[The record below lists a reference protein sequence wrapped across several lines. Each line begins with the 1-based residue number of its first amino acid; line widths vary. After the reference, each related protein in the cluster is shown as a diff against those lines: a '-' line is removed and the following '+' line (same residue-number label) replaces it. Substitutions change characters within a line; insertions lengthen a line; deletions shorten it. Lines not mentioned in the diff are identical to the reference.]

1 MRVVP
6 SMIVSFIADAFP
18 DPTRWGSFGDPN
30 LPGNL
35 SGLAALVDQLPE
47 ALWPIDPIV
56 STRLRRAQAAII
68 MTLELWTHRATP
80 RDVTIQRIP
89 EGHPI
94 AVIADC
100 LEGIPDNLAIDSL
113 ALFPFVNDAK
123 LRDQLAQDMASAEAA
138 IGAGQ
143 WRVATV
149 FAGASIE
156 AILFNKI
163 VDAGGAQSRAVADV
177 ARVSGVTKKPD
188 FWGLYEYVI
197 VSHQS
202 EWIDDE
208 TRGLLLAV
216 KNFRNL
222 IHADRAVRTKEAC
235 DRDTAHIAY
244 GCAHRLIKQFSSMP

>member
-1 MRVVP
+1 MMRVVP
-6 SMIVSFIADAFP
+6 SMIVTFIADAFP
-18 DPTRWGSFGDPN
+18 DPTKCERFGYPN

-47 ALWPIDPIV
+47 ALWPIDPVV
-56 STRLRRAQAAII
+56 STRLRRAQAAIR
-68 MTLELWTHRATP
+68 MTLDLWSHRGTP

-94 AVIADC
+94 VVIADC
-100 LEGIPDNLAIDSL
+100 LEGIPDNLAIDSV
-113 ALFPFVNDAK
+113 ALFPFVSDAK

-163 VDAGGAQSRAVADV
+163 IDAGGAQSQAIAAAARAS
-177 ARVSGVTKKPD
+177 RITKKSD
-188 FWGLYEYVI
+188 SWGLYEYVT
-197 VSHQS
+197 VGHQS
-202 EWIDDE
+202 GWLDCE
-208 TRGLLLAV
+208 TRNLLLAV

-222 IHADRAVRTKEAC
+222 IHADRVVRTNEAC
-235 DRDTAHIAY
+235 DSDTAHIAY
-244 GCAHRLIKQFSSMP
+244 GCAQRLIKRFS